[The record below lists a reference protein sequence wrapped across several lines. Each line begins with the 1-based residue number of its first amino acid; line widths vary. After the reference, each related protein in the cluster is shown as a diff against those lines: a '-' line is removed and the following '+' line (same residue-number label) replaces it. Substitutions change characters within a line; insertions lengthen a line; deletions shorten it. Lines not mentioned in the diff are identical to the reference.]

1 MDAEKLAAEAAAR
14 GDKAGETYWLHVL
27 KLVNEAPPLGPET
40 VARLQVLIWTDP
52 EPHSTAA

>member
-14 GDKAGETYWLHVL
+14 GDKAGEAYWLRVQR
-27 KLVNEAPPLGPET
+27 LVNEAPPLSPEQ
-40 VARLQVLIWTDP
+40 VGRLQVLIWSEP